1 MLSSLIKREIFKEV
15 KQCHYQIPS
24 NYREILENAQM
35 VNTISDD
42 GISYNGIK
50 FHVSLFFFAI
60 LNCIK
65 K

>member
-42 GISYNGIK
+42 GHK
-50 FHVSLFFFAI
+50 L
-60 LNCIK
+60 
-65 K
+65 